1 VQRQEQII
9 KDKDNQLARTR
20 EENKRLTTHLAK
32 AKVQASIPIKPIKPV
47 PPPQPDL
54 SNAVT
59 ALNKVV
65 NEQNGKIDRQRKYIA
80 ELEGRNAKLQK
91 EAAPLPSKPV
101 VNKVDPQV
109 AALKKTIKEQAGRI
123 DRQKGQLSHLER
135 QNAML
140 KKQANVQPSQWR
152 SRKKEQ
158 RAVEQGHV
166 RAGVQEREQ
175 RRDLKPTLGDRIGQ
189 VGGHQPQ
196 RQLPSH
202 LDSRC
207 DEAGS
212 IANNEVDPSF
222 LKSVESLI
230 ASMSNASRRDG
241 HSAEPDTAATA
252 GFDTNILS
260 RSRTG
265 SNRIDTNGR
274 SLWDR
279 LSDQRAVAE
288 GEIGQEEE
296 EIKQEYGQG
305 EGGPST
311 SRSEHEEDPI
321 QHDDGWGPT
330 YPGEDRWVYPTPD
343 EGGEG
348 QVEFVDD
355 VYAHIIPG
363 EDGGDHYR
371 PKDVQWGEDGGEHW
385 DPYHAQSVRAE
396 PGPPSTEW

>member
-9 KDKDNQLARTR
+9 KDKDNQLARIR

-32 AKVQASIPIKPIKPV
+32 AKVQASNPIKPIKPV

-241 HSAEPDTAATA
+241 HSAEPDTATTA
-252 GFDTNILS
+252 SLHTGIPP
-260 RSRTG
+260 RARTG
-265 SNRIDTNGR
+265 SNRIDANGR
-274 SLWDR
+274 SLWGR
-279 LSDQRAVAE
+279 MGRQRAEMEEEMGQGEKEIQREPEREE
-288 GEIGQEEE
+288 GEISTFSVDPEEE
-296 EIKQEYGQG
+296 LSK
-305 EGGPST
+305 P
-311 SRSEHEEDPI
+311 
-321 QHDDGWGPT
+321 DDGWAPSLAEEDGWGFPT
-330 YPGEDRWVYPTPD
+330 FIQ
-343 EGGEG
+343 GGEG
-348 QVEFVDD
+348 HVQHGDEG
-355 VYAHIIPG
+355 YAHIIPG
-363 EDGGDHYR
+363 EDGGNDDQS
-371 PKDVQWGEDGGEHW
+371 KDDQWGEDGGEHW

-396 PGPPSTEW
+396 PDPASTEW